1 MLGKYNDPMEM
12 ESISTMVKL
21 HVYFT
26 DRQIDD
32 IRGYAYKQGLS
43 FSEMFRR
50 ILDLGLKEMLKQE
63 APVGAP
69 PRRPSKGLKADE

>member
-1 MLGKYNDPMEM
+1 
-12 ESISTMVKL
+12 MVKL

-26 DRQIDD
+26 EQEIED

-50 ILDLGLKEMLKQE
+50 ILDLGLKEMLKQD
-63 APVGAP
+63 APAGAP
-69 PRRPSKGLKADE
+69 PRRPATRRDGKI